1 MKSDITEPAAPPAP
15 PAPAATPR
23 VSIDAEAWKA
33 IDALLLELPFRVT
46 APIVEKLN
54 RGGGVQ
60 PDPEAQ

>member
-1 MKSDITEPAAPPAP
+1 MTEVPTAT
-15 PAPAATPR
+15 AATPR

-33 IDALLLELPFRVT
+33 IDALLLELPFRVS

-60 PDPEAQ
+60 PAPEAQ